1 MFLSVI
7 LIFTITP
14 LDVQCTYND
23 LTQTDQDF
31 DEEITIF
38 KCILGMRYWQT
49 KVEFRNDYVK
59 LNFGRAKVDMC
70 LQQTKKNSNLKTVS
84 VPYSY

>member
-1 MFLSVI
+1 MFFTVKGMCFLSVI

-38 KCILGMRYWQT
+38 KYILGMRYGQA

-59 LNFGRAKVDMC
+59 LNFGRAKVDF
-70 LQQTKKNSNLKTVS
+70 LVG
-84 VPYSY
+84 VWVRA

>member
-1 MFLSVI
+1 
-7 LIFTITP
+7 
-14 LDVQCTYND
+14 
-23 LTQTDQDF
+23 
-31 DEEITIF
+31 
-38 KCILGMRYWQT
+38 MRYWQT